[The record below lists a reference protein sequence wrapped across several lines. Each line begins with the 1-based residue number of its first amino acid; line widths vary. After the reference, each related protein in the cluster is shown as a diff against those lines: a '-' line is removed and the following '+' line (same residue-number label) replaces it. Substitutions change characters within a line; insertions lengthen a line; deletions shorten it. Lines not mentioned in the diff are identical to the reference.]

1 MGLLDSGANVSII
14 GGEGDK
20 YIKKWGVEQI
30 KINKSIK
37 TADGTP
43 HLVSKMIRVP
53 VNYHGKTKQIDIL
66 VVPSMSK
73 KIILGTNFWQAFKIR
88 PVVGEI
94 LLNEEESCVADPIL
108 MHELTTEQRERLK
121 ALMIEFKF
129 AKEGEIGFT
138 NLIEHEIDTGDAKP
152 IKQKQHYQSPYI
164 QEKIIKEIDRLL
176 ALKIIERAS
185 APTWLS
191 PIIAVPKSDGGVR
204 LCLDARKVNDHTVK
218 NAYPQHNANRIL
230 SQLRGTKYLTTLDL
244 SDAYYQVK
252 LKENSRNHT
261 AFSVSSKGT
270 YRYIRMANGLINA
283 SSTLCELLDIVMGCD
298 LEPNCFFYM
307 DDLVICTDTFDE
319 HVRILKEIA
328 RRLREAG
335 LSISKKKSHFC
346 RKQTKFLGYLISTE
360 GIHADPAR
368 VDPIIKLAQPRNIR
382 AVRSLI
388 GAANWYRRFI
398 PNFSDLV
405 APITEL
411 LKKSNTPFKWT
422 DRAENAFGN
431 LKTFLTSPPILH
443 SPDFTKPFTI
453 TADASDIGCGSFL
466 SQNIDGMDVI
476 ISYFSAKFTDAQRKY
491 TVTERECLGCLLS
504 MKHFRGYIEGVKF
517 YLQTDHRSLLWLQ
530 NLKDPTGRLARWALQ
545 MQAYDVEI
553 SHKPGKSIPV
563 PDCLSRAFVEVI
575 NVNSFIESN
584 DPEYINIKT
593 KIESGNVSKDRYK
606 IKDGIAFKNISGK
619 TAPIW
624 RMIVPSELQNEV
636 LRESHDDI
644 LACHGG
650 FYKTAYRIKSQYT
663 WENMDNSIK
672 TYIGNCDVCKA
683 VKNTNRNQ
691 RAPMGAFR
699 EALQPWRVVST
710 DYIGPLPRTKSGNKW
725 ILSIVDSFSK
735 YVIIKPMKQSTAP
748 TTCDLIEKNLFLVH
762 GVPEKMISDNG
773 SQFESHTF
781 AKLLQKY
788 RVNHYLT
795 PYYHAQSNP
804 CEAANKIIGNG
815 IKSYVEE
822 NDHSN
827 WDRNLV
833 HIACAINNSAHFSTK
848 NTPYEI
854 LYGNRMKLAGDRHQI
869 ETDNNPNEMPDI
881 ALIRKRVN
889 TALKAA
895 YEKARSRYDLRTR
908 MIKYAVGD
916 LVWKRNTKLSNRQ
929 NKISHKLMPRYVKC
943 RIAKILGSNT
953 YALTNLDGKSIGNF
967 HTKDLKADNGA
978 KPM

>member
-1 MGLLDSGANVSII
+1 MLDSGANVSII
-14 GGEGDK
+14 GKEGDK
-20 YIKKWGVEQI
+20 YIKGWGV
-30 KINKSIK
+30 KKLDINKSIK

-43 HLVSKMIRVP
+43 HLVTKMINVP
-53 VNYHGKTKQIDIL
+53 INYHGKTKFIDIL
-66 VVPSMSK
+66 VVPSMTK
-73 KIILGTNFWQAFKIR
+73 KFILGTNFWQAFKIK
-88 PVVGEI
+88 PVVGE
-94 LLNEEESCVADPIL
+94 LHLNEEECCISDPITY
-108 MHELTTEQRERLK
+108 HELSSEQREQLDS
-121 ALMIEFKF
+121 LMDEFDF
-129 AKEGEIGFT
+129 AKDDEIGFT
-138 NLIEHEIDTGDAKP
+138 KLIEHEINTGDAKP

-176 ALKIIERAS
+176 SLKIIERAS

-204 LCLDARKVNDHTVK
+204 LCLDARKVNDHTIK

-230 SQLRGTKYLTTLDL
+230 SQLRGTKYLSTLDL

-307 DDLVICTDTFDE
+307 DDIVVCSDKFTD
-319 HVRILKEIA
+319 HIRILREIA

-335 LSISKKKSHFC
+335 LSISKTKSHFC

-368 VDPIIKLAQPRNIR
+368 IDPILKLAQPRNLK

-422 DRAENAFGN
+422 DNAEIAFGK
-431 LKTFLTSPPILH
+431 LKTLLTSAPVLH
-443 SPDFTKPFTI
+443 SPDFSKPFTI
-453 TADASDIGCGSFL
+453 TADASDVGCGSFL
-466 SQNIDGMDVI
+466 SQNIDGKDVV
-476 ISYFSAKFTDAQRKY
+476 ISYFSAKFTDAQRRY
-491 TVTERECLGCLLS
+491 TVTERECLACLLS

-517 YLQTDHRSLLWLQ
+517 HLQTDHRSLLWLQ

-545 MQAYDVEI
+545 MQAYDVQI

-575 NVNSFIESN
+575 CLSRFLGSN
-584 DPEYINIKT
+584 DPDYINILK
-593 KIESGNVSKDRYK
+593 KIEAGEVSEDRFK
-606 IKDGIAFKNISGK
+606 FRDGIPFKNVGGK
-619 TAPIW
+619 TDPIW
-624 RMIVPSELQNEV
+624 RIIVPPEFQNDV

-644 LACHGG
+644 LSCHGG
-650 FYKTAYRIKSQYT
+650 FYKTAYKIKSQYT
-663 WENMDNSIK
+663 WQNMDRSIK
-672 TYIGNCDVCKA
+672 KYIADCDVCKA
-683 VKNTNRNQ
+683 VKNTNQNQ
-691 RAPMGAFR
+691 RAPMGSFR

-710 DYIGPLPRTKSGNKW
+710 DYIGPLPRTKLGNKW

-735 YVIIKPMKQSTAP
+735 YVIIKPMKDSTAV
-748 TTCDLIEKNLFLVH
+748 TTCKLLEENLFLVH
-762 GVPEKMISDNG
+762 GVPEKLISDNG
-773 SQFESHTF
+773 SQFESALF
-781 AKLLQKY
+781 AKLMEKY
-788 RVNHYLT
+788 RINHYLT
-795 PYYHAQSNP
+795 PFYHAQANP
-804 CEAANKIIGNG
+804 CESANKIIGNA

-822 NDHSN
+822 NDHAN

-833 HIACAINNSAHFSTK
+833 HISCAINNAAHFSTK
-848 NTPYEI
+848 STPYEI
-854 LYGNRMKLAGDRHQI
+854 LYGNRMKLAGDRHAL
-869 ETDNNPNEMPDI
+869 DSDMNPDEFPDI
-881 ALIRKRVN
+881 VTIRKRVN
-889 TALKAA
+889 ESLKSA
-895 YEKARSRYDLRTR
+895 YLRAKARYDLRTR
-908 MIKYAVGD
+908 EVQYAIGD
-916 LVWKRNTKLSNRQ
+916 VVWKKNTRLSNKHK
-929 NKISHKLMPRYVKC
+929 KISHKLMPRYLKC
-943 RIAKILGSNT
+943 RVSAKLGTNT
-953 YALTNLDGKSIGNF
+953 YALVDLAGKTIGNF
-967 HTKDLKADNGA
+967 HTKDLKPDTRIA
-978 KPM
+978 M